1 MLLQEKK
8 QIIWEKKQPNLKT
21 SLLELSKGQEKKILF
36 LYKK

>member
-8 QIIWEKKQPNLKT
+8 QIIWEKKQPHLKT
-21 SLLELSKGQEKKILF
+21 SLLELSKGQEKILF